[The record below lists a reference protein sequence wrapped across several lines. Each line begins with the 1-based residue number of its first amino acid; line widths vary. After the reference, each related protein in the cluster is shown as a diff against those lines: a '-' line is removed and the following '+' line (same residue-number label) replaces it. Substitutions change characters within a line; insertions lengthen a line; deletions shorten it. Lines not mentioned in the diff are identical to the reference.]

1 MKTNLCLYALL
12 ASLLV
17 SCSSDDGPFSVGE
30 EENTI
35 KLYAGV
41 VANAET
47 GDIATRA
54 AENYV
59 AMQENTAITL
69 TVNGT
74 WTGHTPPAIEQRTT
88 GATKSFVEN
97 QTIKRKIECTPLLY
111 WDDYGTA
118 DPANAETGR
127 KEGLTIYAVAV
138 DGETAATTVGDF
150 SSLAWS
156 VDENQSGGWAKKDL
170 LISNNISKTDAA
182 RYNFSERNDGK
193 LLEFSHAMTKMT
205 VNLTAGKGFAEGKFV
220 TEPTAT
226 LHGFPT
232 AGTVDVP
239 DGSLTYDVNSIKD
252 IQTFCTNETKTG
264 QQRVT
269 RTAIVFPG
277 RNLADVTGN
286 DAGNY
291 IIKVEADGN
300 IYYVSA
306 DKLKAAMPADKT
318 MKAGVNYILNIT
330 VNKTDIE
337 ITAAVKDWE
346 DVTAEEDEPV
356 INVTTSVGGNE
367 SDKQDGFT
375 SFAFYLSDAAGEN
388 AETAYTEMST
398 ASGTKTD
405 GTEKWTFDTPLY
417 WPSHSTHYFMRG
429 VFPTATTVTEGK
441 IAVTNALY
449 NNQTFPS
456 NLLVGAPVIATG
468 TMCGNDDHTQVD
480 MSTGGICAREATVN
494 LTFNYMTTQIEV
506 RLSTPDTGSD
516 RVTLAGAKVEIVD
529 GYTNGTVN
537 IHDKTVDVTG
547 TATDYTVGHVETEDA
562 NYRHATV
569 VSQSLTNNDG
579 KDLRFRITLT
589 NTDGTKD
596 IYYTTIKNIK
606 VKTSADATPA
616 SISAWEPGKHYIYSL
631 KTRKTEILTSAAI
644 VEWIVAEGEDDVWF

>member
-12 ASLLV
+12 ASSLV
-17 SCSSDDGPFSVGE
+17 SCSSGDGPFSVGE

-35 KLYAGV
+35 KLYAGM

-47 GDIATRA
+47 GEMTTRA

-59 AMQENTAITL
+59 AMQEKTAITL

-74 WTGHTPPAIEQRTT
+74 WTGHTPPAIVQRTT

-97 QTIKRKIECTPLLY
+97 QTIKRKIECAPLLF

-118 DPANAETGR
+118 DPANADTGR

-138 DGETAATTVGDF
+138 DGETTATTVGDF

-156 VDENQSGGWAKKDL
+156 VDADQSAGWTKKDL
-170 LISNNISKTDAA
+170 LISNNVSKTDAA

-193 LLEFSHAMTKMT
+193 LLEFSHAMTKVT

-220 TEPTAT
+220 AEPAAT

-232 AGTVDVP
+232 AGTVNVT
-239 DGSLTYDVNSIKD
+239 DGSLTYTEGSIKD
-252 IQTFCTNETKTG
+252 IQTFCANETKTG

-277 RNLADVTGN
+277 RNLASVTGN

-330 VNKTDIE
+330 VNKTGIE
-337 ITAAVKDWE
+337 ITAAVKDWD
-346 DVTAEEDEPV
+346 DVTAEMDEPV
-356 INVTTSVGGNE
+356 INVTASVGGSE

-375 SFAFYLSDAAGEN
+375 AFAFYLSDAAGEN
-388 AETAYTEMST
+388 AGTAYTQMTT
-398 ASGTKTD
+398 ATGTTTD
-405 GTEKWTFDTPLY
+405 GSETWTFYTPLY

-429 VFPTATTVTEGK
+429 VFPTETTVTAGK
-441 IAVTNALY
+441 IGISNATY
-449 NNQTFPS
+449 NNQAFPS
-456 NLLVGAPVIATG
+456 NLLVGAPVIASG
-468 TMCGNDDHTQVD
+468 IMCGNDDHTQVD
-480 MSTGGICAREATVN
+480 MSSGGICAREATVN
-494 LTFNYMTTQIEV
+494 LTFNYMTTQVEV
-506 RLSTPDTGSD
+506 RLSTPDTGND

-547 TATDYTVGHVETEDA
+547 NAADYTVGHVTSEDA
-562 NYRHATV
+562 DSRHATV
-569 VSQSLTNNDG
+569 VPQSLTNSDG

-589 NTDGTKD
+589 NANGTTD

-606 VKTSADATPA
+606 VKTSADAAPA
-616 SISAWEPGKHYIYSL
+616 SITAWEPGKRYIYSL
-631 KTRKTEILTSAAI
+631 KMRKTEMQASAA
-644 VEWIVAEGEDDVWF
+644 VVDWLVAEGEDDVWF